1 MKKIGIFAF
10 AVAMLAAPTLVSAQ
24 SWGASSVQTPAWG
37 STPVIDSCMALGI
50 CANQPPA
57 PRVNCSSAMTNCM
70 TAQEIRQEAR
80 REARREAVREAR
92 RAERRASR

>member
-37 STPVIDSCMALGI
+37 SPPVQTPSWGGTPAIGNCMALEI
-50 CANQPPA
+50 CPNQPPA
-57 PRVNCSSAMTNCM
+57 PNVNCDSTGKNC
-70 TAQEIRQEAR
+70 T
-80 REARREAVREAR
+80 AVRNQRNTSSSSVR
-92 RAERRASR
+92 R